1 MPGRRGRSAEPSA
14 AFGGTRNP
22 GRLVAFSDAVFAIAV
37 TLLVLDIR
45 PPEDFRRLFHGLGA
59 LWPSYLAYSVTFL
72 MIGQIWVNHH
82 VMFDHIRVV
91 DRLLMFLNTLL
102 LMDVAFL
109 PFAASVLADAFHS
122 GHGERSAV
130 VFYGATIELAAI
142 LFNIIWAYARH
153 ERQLLGAT
161 IDDTGA
167 RFVARR
173 FRLAMIWIA
182 AGMLVGAF
190 LPLLGVAVIA
200 AFIPAYWLPIRG
212 ELGRRGAAARG
223 SPP

>member
-1 MPGRRGRSAEPSA
+1 MPRQGSRSAAPSA

-22 GRLVAFSDAVFAIAV
+22 ERLVAFSDAVFAIAV

-45 PPEDFRRLFHGLGA
+45 PPEDFRRLFHGLGL

-82 VMFDHIRVV
+82 VMFDHIRMV

-109 PFAASVLADAFHS
+109 PFAASVLSDAFHS
-122 GHGERSAV
+122 GDGERGAV

-142 LFNIIWAYARH
+142 LFNIIWAYAR
-153 ERQLLGAT
+153 RGLLGAT
-161 IDDTGA
+161 IDDAGA

-173 FRLAMIWIA
+173 FRVAIVWIG

-190 LPLLGVAVIA
+190 LPLLGVVVIT

-212 ELGRRGAAARG
+212 ELTRGG
-223 SPP
+223 

>member
-1 MPGRRGRSAEPSA
+1 MPRHGDRAAAPSA

-45 PPEDFRRLFHGLGA
+45 PPEDFRRLLHGLGL

-82 VMFDHIRVV
+82 VMFDHIRTV

-109 PFAASVLADAFHS
+109 PFAASVLSDAFHS
-122 GHGERSAV
+122 GDGERGAV
-130 VFYGATIELAAI
+130 VFYGATIEMAAI
-142 LFNIIWAYARH
+142 LFNIIWAHAR
-153 ERQLLGAT
+153 RGLLGST
-161 IDDTGA
+161 IDDAGA

-173 FRLAMIWIA
+173 FRVALVWIG

-212 ELGRRGAAARG
+212 ELTRAG
-223 SPP
+223 

>member
-1 MPGRRGRSAEPSA
+1 MAAPSA

-45 PPEDFRRLFHGLGA
+45 PPEDFRRLFHGLGV

-82 VMFDHIRVV
+82 VMFDHIRMV

-109 PFAASVLADAFHS
+109 PFAASVLSDAFHS
-122 GHGERSAV
+122 GDGQRGAV

-142 LFNIIWAYARH
+142 LFNIIWAHAR
-153 ERQLLGAT
+153 RGLLGST
-161 IDDTGA
+161 IDDAGA

-173 FRLAMIWIA
+173 FRVAIVWIG

-212 ELGRRGAAARG
+212 ERTGAG
-223 SPP
+223 

>member
-1 MPGRRGRSAEPSA
+1 MPRHGGRAAEPSA

-45 PPEDFRRLFHGLGA
+45 PPEDFRRLLHGLGL

-82 VMFDHIRVV
+82 VMFDHIRTV

-109 PFAASVLADAFHS
+109 PFAASVLSDAFHS
-122 GHGERSAV
+122 GDGERGAV
-130 VFYGATIELAAI
+130 VFYGTTIELAAI
-142 LFNIIWAYARH
+142 LFNIIWAHAR
-153 ERQLLGAT
+153 RGLLGST
-161 IDDTGA
+161 IDEPGA

-173 FRLAMIWIA
+173 FRVALVWIG
-182 AGMLVGAF
+182 AGILVGAF

-212 ELGRRGAAARG
+212 ELTRAG
-223 SPP
+223 

>member
-1 MPGRRGRSAEPSA
+1 MPRHGSRAAVPSP
-14 AFGGTRNP
+14 AFGGTRDP

-45 PPEDFRRLFHGLGA
+45 PPEDFRRLLHGLGL

-82 VMFDHIRVV
+82 VMFDHIRMV

-109 PFAASVLADAFHS
+109 PFAASVLSDAFHS
-122 GHGERSAV
+122 GDGQRGAV

-142 LFNIIWAYARH
+142 LFNIIWAYAR
-153 ERQLLGAT
+153 RGLLGST
-161 IDDTGA
+161 IDDAGA

-173 FRLAMIWIA
+173 FRVAIVWIG

-190 LPLLGVAVIA
+190 LPLLGVVVIA

-212 ELGRRGAAARG
+212 ERTGAG
-223 SPP
+223 